1 MDPWD
6 SPGSGDLVL
15 CLGLLDRPLT
25 ERERFWF
32 ETAEAWRDPSPSRF
46 LVNGAHVS
54 FLCTGVQK
62 ERWEQQLASY
72 LRQAWNE
79 A

>member
-1 MDPWD
+1 VDPWD
-6 SPGSGDLVL
+6 SAGDGDLVL
-15 CLGLLDRPLT
+15 SLALLDRSLT

-32 ETAEAWRDPSPSRF
+32 ETAETWRDPAPGRF

-54 FLCTGVQK
+54 FLCTGEQQ
-62 ERWEQQLASY
+62 ERWEQHLASF